1 MTFHLDSSG
10 RHYLP
15 ILPRGDPKA
24 PRPPPLHSVMDL
36 KDPKAAPATPSS
48 KSGGLKDSKAPIPIP
63 SPKSQKDPES
73 SRTKRHLLF
82 PGSGSVMAPRHLPP
96 GPSSPNP
103 RGISSSSSV
112 KRLVPQLDFQEPNP
126 MPDNL
131 NLKHSSVGL
140 VDNVGG
146 VMPVPNNLD
155 QAEDDAHIPLH
166 KNGPEGKIML
176 EDDDQD
182 PNGQV

>member
-1 MTFHLDSSG
+1 
-10 RHYLP
+10 
-15 ILPRGDPKA
+15 
-24 PRPPPLHSVMDL
+24 MDL
-36 KDPKAAPATPSS
+36 KDPKAATPSS
-48 KSGGLKDSKAPIPIP
+48 KSGGLTDSKAPIPIP

-103 RGISSSSSV
+103 KGISNSSSV
-112 KRLVPQLDFQEPNP
+112 K
-126 MPDNL
+126 
-131 NLKHSSVGL
+131 SVGL

-182 PNGQV
+182 PNGQIDELVDPEKQQFLQDKAMKAETKDIVVDTSKEKREEDLDPVRSSESLKIET